1 VKVRHGG
8 QDVVA
13 AVKSADAKAVLEP
26 DLIRPA
32 AVPAPHMK
40 NSRPAFRLSINRLSI
55 PLEAGAGMSIER
67 AREISGEAGP
77 PMRPPPPQSA
87 AASAS
92 AWLLLALGCALLILP
107 TMAGVA
113 RQSWSTE
120 QGAHGPIVLAS
131 GIWLIWR
138 LSGAAQLQASPGRSW
153 IAMLGY
159 AALLPTYALARII
172 NVIEVEGL
180 AMYGLLIVTAYWLVG
195 ARSIG
200 LMWFPLVYLLF
211 VFPPP
216 DTVVAIITQPLKIA
230 ISQAAIELLHQFGYP
245 IAGSG
250 VMIVIGQYQLLVL
263 AACAGLNSL
272 ISLSAIGLFYVYVRH
287 KAHWRYAL
295 LLMLTIIPVAVA
307 ANFVRVLALLLIT
320 YHLGEEAAQ
329 GFLHNLSGLALF
341 VFSVLGIFAV
351 DALAAPLRRRLA
363 GR

>member
-1 VKVRHGG
+1 
-8 QDVVA
+8 
-13 AVKSADAKAVLEP
+13 
-26 DLIRPA
+26 
-32 AVPAPHMK
+32 M
-40 NSRPAFRLSINRLSI
+40 
-55 PLEAGAGMSIER
+55 GMSIDR

-77 PMRPPPPQSA
+77 PKRPPAGRSA
-87 AASAS
+87 PAASAP

-120 QGAHGPIVLAS
+120 QGAQGPIVLAS
-131 GIWLIWR
+131 GLWLVGR
-138 LSGAAQLQASPGRSW
+138 LWSAARLQASPGRNW
-153 IAMLGY
+153 IAMLAY
-159 AALLPTYALARII
+159 AVLLPTYALARII
-172 NVIEVEGL
+172 NVIEVEAL
-180 AMYGLLIVTAYWLVG
+180 AMYALLVVTAYWLVG
-195 ARSIG
+195 ARAIG
-200 LMWFPLVYLLF
+200 LMWFPIVYLLF

-216 DTVVAIITQPLKIA
+216 DTVVAMITQPLKIA
-230 ISQAAIELLHQFGYP
+230 ISQAAVDLLHDFGYP

-272 ISLSAIGLFYVYVRH
+272 ISLSAVGLFYVYVRH
-287 KAHWRYAL
+287 KANWRYAL
-295 LLMLTIIPVAVA
+295 FLMLTIVPVAVA
-307 ANFVRVLALLLIT
+307 ANFARILALLLIT